1 MLRNNNAVVRIA
13 YLAFGASLLGAFPA
27 LAQSTGSNTATAP
40 STSTSGGTMA
50 LGDKAPEGGLTKT
63 HGDWRASGLVGAT
76 VYNDQGDS
84 IGTVN
89 DMLVGSDG
97 TVSNTVISVGGFLGI
112 GTKYVEVPFKN
123 LKLVPSK
130 SNPESGSKEATANAG
145 SSTTTP
151 MNAAGT
157 SGSAGAP
164 ATAPGAAPASTTAM
178 GSASTTPAATT
189 PAGAGTAPEDHEYS
203 LVLPGATKTSLTSD
217 PEFKYED

>member
-1 MLRNNNAVVRIA
+1 MLRHSSNAARIA
-13 YLAFGASLLGAFPA
+13 YLAIGAFLMGAVPA
-27 LAQSTGSNTATAP
+27 LAQNSGSNTTTPASP
-40 STSTSGGTMA
+40 SKSGGTLA
-50 LGDKAPEGGLTKT
+50 LGNKAPEGGLIKT

-76 VYNDQGDS
+76 VYNDKGDS

-112 GTKYVEVPFKN
+112 GTKYVEVPFRN

-145 SSTTTP
+145 ASATAP
-151 MNAAGT
+151 MNPAGT

-164 ATAPGAAPASTTAM
+164 AAAPGTAPASTTAM
-178 GSASTTPAATT
+178 GAASTTPATT
-189 PAGAGTAPEDHEYS
+189 APANAGTMPEDHEYS
-203 LVLPGATKTSLTSD
+203 LVLPGATKDSLNSD